1 VAPPEASPA
10 QIVTVPELKGDLAAA
25 EAALA
30 RMGLTR
36 GTVTRMDSSEL
47 ADRVLAQSPR
57 PGAEARSGDT
67 VDLVIASGRSSMPDT
82 AGLTFAEARAAIEA
96 AGFRPSAD
104 PRDAADGARVL
115 GSDPGPG
122 ATLPVGSAVIL
133 RLERSAPSTP
143 QPTSTDGVGS

>member
-1 VAPPEASPA
+1 
-10 QIVTVPELKGDLAAA
+10 
-25 EAALA
+25 
-30 RMGLTR
+30 
-36 GTVTRMDSSEL
+36 
-47 ADRVLAQSPR
+47 
-57 PGAEARSGDT
+57 
-67 VDLVIASGRSSMPDT
+67 GRSSMPDT